1 MDYIIITLGAIFAL
15 TSFFAFALIAL
26 FIKCDYAAEE
36 EARKRLYEKQ
46 TNH

>member
-1 MDYIIITLGAIFAL
+1 MDIIVIIVAAIFAL
-15 TSFFAFALIAL
+15 TSFFAFAIIAL

-46 TNH
+46 ENH